1 MLSPG
6 YEWGECTANV
16 WIIKDNAIK
25 NNSQKTHLLK
35 KVIYISIIIASEN
48 Q

>member
-6 YEWGECTANV
+6 YEWGECTANIQ
-16 WIIKDNAIK
+16 IIKNTTIK